1 MLAGTFTDAAEDLL
15 KLLHE
20 FMCLFILAAVRLVEL
35 LTVIQSES
43 SLQTEGNGTIV
54 LLKIFIE

>member
-15 KLLHE
+15 KLLRE

-35 LTVIQSES
+35 LTIIQSES